1 MPTFDLRGIHVA
13 KYINTNGTITYEEPV
28 SAGDAMSAN
37 LELRFAEGRL
47 YAESVLAEY
56 IKLATGGTISLATKY
71 IPNDAQTLMYGT
83 KESTRTVNED
93 KTVTGMKFTAK
104 DVASYVG
111 VSFYAPDMID
121 GESKYTCVFIARAL
135 FGPPSL
141 VYQTRGESI
150 TFQTPTTSGE
160 FLANH
165 AETQDLIETGIADT
179 EEDALAWC
187 YAVFG
192 ATAPQAKLAS
202 ARNVQSIISPN
213 QISQEKNTGNTVR
226 V

>member
-13 KYINTNGTITYEEPV
+13 KYINTNGTITYDEPV
-28 SAGDAMSAN
+28 SAGDAMNAN

-56 IKLATGGTISLATKY
+56 IKLATGGTISIATKY

-83 KESTRTVNED
+83 QESTRTVNED
-93 KTVTGMKFTAK
+93 KTVKGIKFTAK

-121 GESKYTCVFIARAL
+121 GVSKYTCVFIARAL

-141 VYQTRGESI
+141 AYQTRGESI

-165 AETQDLIETGIADT
+165 ADTQDLIETGIADT

-187 YAVFG
+187 YTVFG
-192 ATAPQAKLAS
+192 ATVPQAKLAS
-202 ARNVQSIISPN
+202 AGTIISPD
-213 QISQEKNTGNTVR
+213 QVAQGEVSENTVG